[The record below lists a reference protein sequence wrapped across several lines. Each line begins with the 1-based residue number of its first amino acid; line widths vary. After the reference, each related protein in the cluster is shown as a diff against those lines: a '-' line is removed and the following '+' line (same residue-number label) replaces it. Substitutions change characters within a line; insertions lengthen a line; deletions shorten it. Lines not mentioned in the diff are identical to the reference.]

1 MKFLPLIQL
10 IALGLKAMK
19 LTPDWQV
26 DELKLFESQEA
37 PEEAITFEED
47 FWMAGGEMNDGLFID
62 AEIDE
67 EIEIEF
73 N

>member
-37 PEEAITFEED
+37 PEDAIIFEED